1 MFSSRLPPDA
11 APNALARRLEILR
24 AANLDII
31 DLTESNPTRVGF
43 AYSPAIL
50 ADLAAPEV
58 LRYAPSPLG
67 VTSAREAVA
76 ADYVRRGA
84 LVDPDDVVL
93 TSSTSEAYSWLFK
106 LLCDPG
112 EGVLVPRPS
121 YPLFEHLTRLDS
133 VMAEPYDL
141 DYHGRWD
148 IDFPSLEGALDRG
161 ARAILVVSPNNPTGS
176 YVSRTEATR
185 LLEVC
190 ATRGV
195 ALIVDEVFVDY
206 NLDAP
211 HDRATDIAVQ
221 DRALAF
227 SLGGLSK
234 SAGLPQLKLGWMVL
248 GGDTGRVG
256 WIVVGGPAE
265 SRRDALGALEL
276 IADSYL
282 SVSTPVQVAAP
293 ALIAGAHEV
302 REQIHDRVRTNLA
315 QLRQVAAQY
324 PACQVLPVEGGWS
337 AVVRVPAVRG
347 EETLIL
353 DLLDRERILVHPGY
367 FFDFPRE
374 AYVVVSLL
382 PDVAAFADAT
392 ARMLHLAVS

>member
-11 APNALARRLEILR
+11 VPNALARRLETLR
-24 AANLDII
+24 AANLKII
-31 DLTESNPTRVGF
+31 DLTESNPTRAGF

-50 ADLAAPEV
+50 ADLAAPEA

-67 VTSAREAVA
+67 VKSAREAVA

-84 LVDPDDVVL
+84 LVNPDDVVL

-106 LLCDPG
+106 LLCNPG

-133 VMAEPYDL
+133 VTTQTYDL
-141 DYHGRWD
+141 DYHGRWE
-148 IDFPSLEGALDRG
+148 IDFPSLEGAVDRG
-161 ARAILVVSPNNPTGS
+161 TRAILVVSPNNPTGS
-176 YVSRTEATR
+176 YVSRTEAGR

-190 ATRGV
+190 ETHGV

-206 NLDAP
+206 SLDAP

-221 DRALAF
+221 DRVLAF

-234 SAGLPQLKLGWMVL
+234 SAGLPQLKLGW
-248 GGDTGRVG
+248 
-256 WIVVGGPAE
+256 IVVGGPAE
-265 SRRDALGALEL
+265 SRRAALGALEL

-293 ALIAGAHEV
+293 ALIAGAHEI
-302 REQIHDRVRTNLA
+302 RGQIHDRVRTNLA

-324 PACQVLPVEGGWS
+324 PACRVLPVEGGWY

-347 EETLIL
+347 EDTLIL

-382 PDVAAFADAT
+382 PDADAFADAT